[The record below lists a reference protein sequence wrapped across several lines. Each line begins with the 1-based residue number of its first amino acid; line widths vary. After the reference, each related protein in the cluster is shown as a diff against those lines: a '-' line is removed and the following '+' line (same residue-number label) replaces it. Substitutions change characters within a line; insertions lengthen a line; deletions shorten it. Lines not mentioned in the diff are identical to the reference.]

1 MQVKTFDNVNGD
13 TLQECNDFLKTIKAS
28 LIVSVSALY
37 NTILKNLAIWCIS
50 LTVISTL

>member
-1 MQVKTFDNVNGD
+1 MKVKTFDNVNGD

-37 NTILKNLAIWCIS
+37 NTILGG
-50 LTVISTL
+50 VIYVVVYQK